1 MKNRIQ
7 EDLGKMAQLVGQLTA
22 DTRQNLEGVGQ
33 SISDRFNLVSQE
45 EFATQKALTAKLGL
59 QLDALEQRIESL
71 EAACNPDGAAD

>member
-33 SISDRFNLVSQE
+33 SVSNHFNLVSQE
-45 EFATQKALTAKLGL
+45 EFATQKALTEKLGI
-59 QLDALEQRIESL
+59 QLDALERRLESL
-71 EAACNPDGAAD
+71 EAARNPDGSAD

>member
-7 EDLGKMAQLVGQLTA
+7 EDLGRMAQLVGQLTA

-45 EFATQKALTAKLGL
+45 EFEVQKALTTKLGA
-59 QLDALEQRIESL
+59 QLDALEQRIDSL
-71 EAACNPDGAAD
+71 ETVHKKDGATD

>member
-7 EDLGKMAQLVGQLTA
+7 EDLGRMAQLVGQLTA

-45 EFATQKALTAKLGL
+45 EFEVQKALTTKLSA
-59 QLDALEQRIESL
+59 QLDSLEQRIDSL
-71 EAACNPDGAAD
+71 ETAHRQDGAAD